1 MTGRTILFLLPLVV
15 ATGCSRGR
23 VTTVP
28 VELPARPVPFTI
40 RGAAD
45 MNRGNAVVVRLYALR
60 SPAALERA
68 TLPELWADDAAVL
81 GGDLVEQTEVRLFPG
96 ETTSI
101 ELDAAGASHVAI
113 VANLRDPARDGWR
126 HVFVASE
133 LRGRGASV
141 SIGADRVSASG
152 R

>member
-1 MTGRTILFLLPLVV
+1 MRARTLLLLLPLVF

-28 VELPARPVPFTI
+28 AELPARPVPFTI
-40 RGAAD
+40 RGTSD

-60 SPAALERA
+60 SPASLERA
-68 TLPELWADDAAVL
+68 TLPELWADDTAAL
-81 GGDLVEQTEVRLFPG
+81 GGDLVEQTEIRLFPG
-96 ETTSI
+96 ESASV

-113 VANLRDPARDGWR
+113 VANLREPARDGWR
-126 HVFVASE
+126 HVFEASE

-141 SIGADRVSASG
+141 TIGADRVSASG